1 MHHASPVRWCGVL
14 RMRYMTGSRR
24 LMLPLVM
31 SIFARSVLLPSG
43 NSPARMRRG
52 PAVAARQTEV
62 DADRLGVTDVQV
74 AVGLG
79 RKARDDLPAEPAAAV
94 VLLDDLPN
102 EIGPRR
108 FAHRPDRITALS
120 ADRTVGHRGRLMIIA
135 SCSSRRCR
143 AQRSIAR

>member
-1 MHHASPVRWCGVL
+1 VHDRVD
-14 RMRYMTGSRR
+14 
-24 LMLPLVM
+24 
-31 SIFARSVLLPSG
+31 VLLTLLG
-43 NSPARMRRG
+43 GVGVVEAQMTAA
-52 PAVAARQTEV
+52 AVVARQTEV

-79 RKARDDLPAEPAAAV
+79 RKARDDLPADPAAAV

-135 SCSSRRCR
+135 SCSSSLPSATVDRAVTEALAGSVDTTRPVRSATVSRRDGPT
-143 AQRSIAR
+143 